1 MRTSHYRLSCAVYDV
16 AHTGG
21 GQQPESRYCRAI
33 DKGAPKDVTKDI
45 IILFI
50 YAVDLHEDFI
60 DEKAIAVA
68 TMISLQPLSVYS
80 AKFDTPQAN
89 RFTADSDAPLGEQ
102 DPRYLGG

>member
-45 IILFI
+45 IILF
-50 YAVDLHEDFI
+50 L
-60 DEKAIAVA
+60 
-68 TMISLQPLSVYS
+68 
-80 AKFDTPQAN
+80 
-89 RFTADSDAPLGEQ
+89 
-102 DPRYLGG
+102 